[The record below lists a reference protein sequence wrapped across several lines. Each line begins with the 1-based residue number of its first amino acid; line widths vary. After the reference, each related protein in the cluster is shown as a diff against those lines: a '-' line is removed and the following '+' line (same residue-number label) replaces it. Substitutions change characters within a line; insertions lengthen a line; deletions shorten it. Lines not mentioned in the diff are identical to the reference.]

1 MKRTIKIK
9 ILKNDNTHYADME
22 SILVWGR
29 GKRTELTKTEGNALQ
44 RGLKIGKHTYAPTY
58 LEGENMNLMHNYS
71 RFFS

>member
-1 MKRTIKIK
+1 MTRTTQTWKAF
-9 ILKNDNTHYADME
+9 YF
-22 SILVWGR
+22 WGR
-29 GKRTELTKTEGNALQ
+29 GKRTELTKTEGNVLQ